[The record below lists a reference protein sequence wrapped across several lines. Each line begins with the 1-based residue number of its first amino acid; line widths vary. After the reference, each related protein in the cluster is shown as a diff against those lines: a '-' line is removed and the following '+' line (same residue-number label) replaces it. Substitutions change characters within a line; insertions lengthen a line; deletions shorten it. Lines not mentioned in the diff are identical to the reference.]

1 MAKEMKPEEATIKLA
16 ENAWSA
22 IAQRKFEEMLERD
35 MGKAIQKSTELQY
48 EYAGKYY
55 MAMMAGKKIPA
66 SETKEFVKKLQEAMK
81 M

>member
-1 MAKEMKPEEATIKLA
+1 MAKEKTPQEATLELA
-16 ENAWSA
+16 QNAWSA

-35 MGKAIQKSTELQY
+35 MGKAIQKSVELQY

-55 MAMMAGKKIPA
+55 MAEMQGKKLPA
-66 SETKEFVKKLQEAMK
+66 GETKEFVKKLMDAMK